1 MSKNGSS
8 FSFFRIPYSSKGS
21 RSGGSSRGL
30 PYWRKLFARSSSSGA
45 VAIHPRKLSGSTIG
59 GNSGSSPAPHIKTL
73 NMTRASFSLDEESTA
88 ITPTPPAPVHI
99 HVQQGRET
107 EGSSS
112 MDDESYE
119 KVVDVESGRTR
130 EGDLSSWQQ
139 NVVDDRDRTN
149 GGGNNNETMR
159 AQYEIH
165 SRE

>member
-1 MSKNGSS
+1 MSKNESS
-8 FSFFRIPYSSKGS
+8 FNFLRMPYSSN
-21 RSGGSSRGL
+21 GGSSSSRRGL

-59 GNSGSSPAPHIKTL
+59 GNSGSAPAPHIKTL
-73 NMTRASFSLDEESTA
+73 NMTRASFSLNDEE
-88 ITPTPPAPVHI
+88 ITTRPTPPAPVHV

-107 EGSSS
+107 KESSS

-119 KVVDVESGRTR
+119 KVADVESGRTR
-130 EGDLSSWQQ
+130 GGELSSWQQ
-139 NVVDDRDRTN
+139 NVVDDRNRTN